1 MSRGMTPLRTLRSA
15 VRDALARL
23 ADLVELVVPALG
35 GHRPT
40 PVPVR
45 VRQPEGRRRR

>member
-1 MSRGMTPLRTLRSA
+1 MTTLDALRSA
-15 VRDALARL
+15 ARDALARL

-45 VRQPEGRRRR
+45 VRTPGRRR